1 MEEKIV
7 RDGRVIY
14 YIPDKNI
21 EHNILFDTCAI
32 NKIMK
37 SEEFMDKVK
46 KMKELG
52 FNYYI
57 PDALMRELKGVVD
70 RKAGGMQVYDNVKE
84 ENESVFDFIKEINGK
99 RVSSL
104 ALLLKNYWILDG
116 SFRSID
122 EKAEAYPMFS
132 EIHNDNI
139 HHLKDAVIA
148 EAAIHNNCTLVTNDK
163 RLNKKV
169 NSHFANRSMLCEEFE
184 EKINLLLKDGEENG
198 R

>member
-1 MEEKIV
+1 MM
-7 RDGRVIY
+7 DGKVIY
-14 YIPDKNI
+14 YIPDNNVD
-21 EHNILFDTCAI
+21 HNILFDTCAI

-37 SEEFMDKVK
+37 SEEFMKKVK

-84 ENESVFDFIKEINGK
+84 ENERVFDFINEINGK

-104 ALLLKNYWILDG
+104 ALLLQNYWILDG
-116 SFRSID
+116 SFRTID
-122 EKAEAYPMFS
+122 KSDDAYAMFN
-132 EIHNDNI
+132 EIHHNNI

-169 NSHFANRSMLCEEFE
+169 NSHFASRSMLCEEFE
-184 EKINLLLKDGEENG
+184 EKINLLLKEGE
-198 R
+198 